1 MFTTH
6 QNSISLIPNSEISQ
20 YVGPFCVPNN
30 SSNCSYNV
38 GQAIS
43 ILKDNLDSIISNLD
57 NIGGQDAQQLF
68 NGIWQNILFN
78 GQVAFQTNNNQML
91 DPNQIY
97 DESVIDTEGII
108 LHGMIGLDRGTFIER
123 INQKQYC
130 IINHSGETILLFRIN
145 IGEEPSQY
153 ILIDTHVR
161 NGMILIRNFI
171 DWINNFYDNY
181 EYNMG
186 VEVLPIGWFNSS

>member
-20 YVGPFCVPNN
+20 YVGPFSVPNN

-43 ILKDNLDSIISNLD
+43 ILKDNLDSIVFNLD
-57 NIGGQDAQQLF
+57 NIEGKDAQQLF

-97 DESVIDTEGII
+97 DESVIDTEAII

-145 IGEEPSQY
+145 IGEEHPQY

-161 NGMILIRNFI
+161 NGMILIRNFR
-171 DWINNFYDNY
+171 DWINHFYDNY
-181 EYNMG
+181 EYTIG
-186 VEVLPIGWFNSS
+186 VEVLPIGWFNPS